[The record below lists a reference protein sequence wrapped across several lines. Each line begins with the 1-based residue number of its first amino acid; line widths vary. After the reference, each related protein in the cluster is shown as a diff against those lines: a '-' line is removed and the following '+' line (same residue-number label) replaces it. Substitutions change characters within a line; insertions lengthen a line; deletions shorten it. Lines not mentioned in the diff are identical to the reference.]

1 MKETGSASAAM
12 ASAPRTAPTR
22 DKEAGQAGRLSYEL
36 PPRRTRMRR
45 KERPSEAK
53 EARLWAAYCENR
65 GEEHRNALWV
75 FYQGLVTFVAK
86 RVRKR
91 LPPGVR
97 LDELCSDG
105 QLGLLYALEHF
116 RLELGFTFSTY
127 AAGRIRGAI
136 LDAYRN
142 ARRACAHECLVGLRL
157 DEFPDPRA
165 GDPALIAAE
174 NELAVLALI
183 PAGKAREMAEAYFY
197 AGWSMKRIA
206 GVHGVDPSRVSQI
219 IAEALREA
227 RVSRLRGHF
236 EAEGHVSVKTAS

>member
-1 MKETGSASAAM
+1 MSKSGFVSAVKASAQPRM
-12 ASAPRTAPTR
+12 A
-22 DKEAGQAGRLSYEL
+22 
-36 PPRRTRMRR
+36 RMLR
-45 KERPSEAK
+45 KERPSEVE

-75 FYQGLVTFVAK
+75 LYQGLVTFVAK

-91 LPPGVR
+91 LPLGVR

-116 RLELGFTFSTY
+116 RPELGFTFSTY

-142 ARRACAHECLVGLRL
+142 ARRACARELLYGLKF
-157 DEFPDPRA
+157 DDFPDPRA

-183 PAGKAREMAEAYFY
+183 PAGKAREMAESYFY
-197 AGWSMKRIA
+197 AGRSMKQIA
-206 GVHGVDPSRVSQI
+206 EAHGVDPSRVSQI

-227 RVSRLRGHF
+227 RLSRLRGHF
-236 EAEGHVSVKTAS
+236 EAEGQVRAS